1 MKGSPKAD
9 ATLPTTGCRKASV
22 GHGSAFQSVATS
34 SDVGRACRLG
44 CVEESGSALSENSVV
59 SHSSMSSTA
68 ASRSVV
74 AAQSKD
80 QPQATAPVCQWSSV
94 RHRRLH
100 ATEEAQRK
108 GEAREVTPGFAG
120 EGARAVQLTE
130 ANLKASTIERQNAD
144 SSYEELWQS
153 RIGLLAEEP
162 LPPLVVAAAHEV
174 VEGNNCKAERRTSST
189 PPSAVSMQA
198 SALTGSGCA
207 PIDEPMPEYVEL
219 WQRRL
224 DIFFDD
230 ESSQMD
236 VVYASLCASATKCS
250 SPTKVDD
257 KKELDFDMEELKQ
270 DLTKWLSPEQMAS
283 FGLQVETDHEKTRGR
298 AQSGCGLCC
307 AVVAAAASILVPILA
322 VSWRGP

>member
-1 MKGSPKAD
+1 MEGSPKAD
-9 ATLPTTGCRKASV
+9 ATLSTMGCRKASV
-22 GHGSAFQSVATS
+22 GHGSAFQSVAIS

-68 ASRSVV
+68 ALRSMV
-74 AAQSKD
+74 ASQSKD
-80 QPQATAPVCQWSSV
+80 QPQAPVCQRSSV
-94 RHRRLH
+94 RRRRLR
-100 ATEEAQRK
+100 ATEEAQLE
-108 GEAREVTPGFAG
+108 GEAREVRPGFAG

-174 VEGNNCKAERRTSST
+174 VEGNNFKAERKTSST

-283 FGLQVETDHEKTRGR
+283 FGLQVETDHEKTRDR

-307 AVVAAAASILVPILA
+307 AVVAAVASVLVPILA
-322 VSWRGP
+322 VSCRGP